1 MSDARVNKVHRA
13 NLGQDGVRPG
23 STSGLSAQT
32 TTPKVPDYLEK
43 HYWWAYVR
51 PRAIRFFER
60 DWLADLILLGNYRR
74 LLNLTLDTLGK
85 SLPGLT
91 LQIACVYGNLT
102 EELRQRVSAGQGHLD
117 VVDVLSAQLDNLRRK
132 VPDPAV
138 RLLQRDSTMLGLPD
152 ANYDRVLIYFLL
164 HEQPREVRLNTLQE
178 ALRVLK
184 PEGHLMIV
192 DFARPPRWHPMR
204 YLWLPILTV
213 LEPFAPA
220 LWTENVTDW
229 APLSQPEMLCQRQTV
244 FGGFFQILL
253 FKKPAA
259 TPQASSQSI

>member
-1 MSDARVNKVHRA
+1 MSDARLNKVQRA

-23 STSGLSAQT
+23 STSGGNVQSMA
-32 TTPKVPDYLEK
+32 PKVPDYLEK

-60 DWLADLILLGNYRR
+60 DWLVDLILLGNYRR
-74 LLNLTLDTLGK
+74 LLNLALDTLGK
-85 SLPGLT
+85 SLPGQT

-102 EELRQRVSAGQGHLD
+102 EQLRQRVNAGQGHLD
-117 VVDVLSAQLDNLRRK
+117 VVDVLAAQLDNLRHK

-138 RLLQRDSTMLGLPD
+138 RLIQRDSTMLGLPD
-152 ANYDRVLIYFLL
+152 ASYEQVMVYFLL
-164 HEQPREVRLNTLQE
+164 HEQPREVRMRTLHE

-184 PEGHLMIV
+184 PEGRLMIV

-213 LEPFAPA
+213 LEPFAPD
-220 LWTENVTDW
+220 LWTEDITDW
-229 APLSQPEMLCQRQTV
+229 APLSQPGMLVQRQTV
-244 FGGFFQILL
+244 FGGFFQVLL
-253 FKKPAA
+253 FQKPAA
-259 TPQASSQSI
+259 VSQTQ